1 MQSAKSEERFLNFL
15 STKATVGL
23 GRSLNRKRFSK
34 RRAKSRPHATSSTEL
49 YTSSYA
55 GVRLDVDARMS
66 APEKMPLSLLELLKY
81 GSFGFEAV
89 NTTWNTYTYLSY
101 LV

>member
-34 RRAKSRPHATSSTEL
+34 RRAKSRPQTARNLFHRTL
-49 YTSSYA
+49 H
-55 GVRLDVDARMS
+55 VIIRRRIDVRMS
-66 APEKMPLSLLELLKY
+66 APEKMPLSAELLKY

-89 NTTWNTYTYLSY
+89 NTTSTWNTYTYLSY